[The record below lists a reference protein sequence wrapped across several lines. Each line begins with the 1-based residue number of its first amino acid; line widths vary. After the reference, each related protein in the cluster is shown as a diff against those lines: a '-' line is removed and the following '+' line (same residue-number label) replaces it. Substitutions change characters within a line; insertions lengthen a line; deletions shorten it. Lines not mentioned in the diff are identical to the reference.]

1 MSIASQLKGI
11 PAKFVKENLNVF
23 PAVLVKDINTCIKK

>member
-1 MSIASQLKGI
+1 MPIASQLKGI

-23 PAVLVKDINTCIKK
+23 PAVKDINTCIKK